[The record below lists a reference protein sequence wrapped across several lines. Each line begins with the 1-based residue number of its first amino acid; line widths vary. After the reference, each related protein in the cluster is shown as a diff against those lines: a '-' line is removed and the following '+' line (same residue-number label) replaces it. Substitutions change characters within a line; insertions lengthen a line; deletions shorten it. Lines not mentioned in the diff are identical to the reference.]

1 MKRNLLI
8 SLFLISTVLVFGQD
22 ITGEWNGAL
31 KVQGMQLRIVFH
43 ISKSDAG
50 YKATMDSPDQG
61 AKDLVMDKVTFD
73 NPVLNIEWTAG
84 NFKYT
89 GTLENAKTITG
100 SVTQAGQSL
109 PLNLSRE
116 KIEKQKEIVESDIKD
131 TTVMETKVTLETN
144 SGQIIGTL
152 TTTKKF
158 TNVPVAL
165 IIAGSGPTDRDG
177 NSVYTKNNVYK
188 KLAYGLAEKNIASLR
203 YDKRGVAESK
213 PALKNESDIRFE
225 NYISDASE
233 WIKFLKKDKRF
244 TKVIVMGHSEGSLI
258 GMIAARNAD
267 MFISIAG
274 VGQTSDKTLKEQL
287 SVQPKEYQ
295 DLSYPII
302 DSLKKGKTVENVN
315 PKVASLFRSSVQP
328 YMISWFKYDPQIE
341 IKKLNIPILIL
352 QGTKDIQV
360 TVEDAKRL
368 SKANPKSQIELMD
381 KMNHILKTV
390 EGDRQANTATYNNP
404 SLPLS
409 DGLVKIISD
418 FISKK

>member
-1 MKRNLLI
+1 MLI
-8 SLFLISTVLVFGQD
+8 CLFL
-22 ITGEWNGAL
+22 
-31 KVQGMQLRIVFH
+31 
-43 ISKSDAG
+43 
-50 YKATMDSPDQG
+50 
-61 AKDLVMDKVTFD
+61 
-73 NPVLNIEWTAG
+73 
-84 NFKYT
+84 
-89 GTLENAKTITG
+89 
-100 SVTQAGQSL
+100 L
-109 PLNLSRE
+109 P
-116 KIEKQKEIVESDIKD
+116 
-131 TTVMETKVTLETN
+131 
-144 SGQIIGTL
+144 
-152 TTTKKF
+152 
-158 TNVPVAL
+158 
-165 IIAGSGPTDRDG
+165 
-177 NSVYTKNNVYK
+177 
-188 KLAYGLAEKNIASLR
+188 
-203 YDKRGVAESK
+203 
-213 PALKNESDIRFE
+213 
-225 NYISDASE
+225 
-233 WIKFLKKDKRF
+233 
-244 TKVIVMGHSEGSLI
+244 
-258 GMIAARNAD
+258 
-267 MFISIAG
+267 

-368 SKANPKSQIELMD
+368 SKANPKSQLELMD

-390 EGDRQANTATYNNP
+390 EGDRQANIATYNNP